1 MKKLNILLAVLFTA
15 MLVSCVQEQSFNDL
29 TPVGENDIAFVM
41 QGTATKSVETAP
53 QPVAGVSI
61 PVGRTNDGESL
72 YLEETIEQLNPS
84 PATKGS
90 PIYTTNVGN
99 VYTTMGVYADGDFG
113 DEAFEVIDVY
123 ENPNGGDGWRYTHS
137 YPSSPW
143 PGETTPVDFYL
154 NMPASP
160 SGVNITDRSNKQT
173 TFAYSSPLTG
183 AAQQDILFAQTTLT
197 KKQHDEYLPKGAPV
211 MMYHALTGVKFRTGH
226 LNDNATK
233 TIITKVVIK
242 GLKST
247 GTATFTGSDFNW
259 NVGNTTANFSQEFTN
274 QAWSAEAG
282 VDGTVGK
289 KGTDGSVTGWNDDL
303 TGTTWTSAAADKN
316 LNDADGSLT
325 FWFIPQEIDDN
336 VTLEVTFRVKTKDT
350 PDGEEITHEIDFGKK
365 LNKDRDNNV
374 VWEAGQLRTY
384 TLKPFDIDV
393 MIKDKMVGLKKS
405 DLHVTNT
412 GNVDE
417 YVRIMVIGNWYGW
430 ETEADMKSGKE
441 PDIMVGYTTDGS
453 DGTNV
458 MVDPWFREDEVYGQY
473 FDDSFKGGRPAAG
486 RKDWVRGTGSY
497 FYFTETIGPGEVL
510 EETTD
515 SATQP
520 LFKSYE
526 LPESKIPKIFI
537 PVATSN
543 VRVPAW
549 GVHLKMEIVVQ
560 AIGTTAPDGTEYA
573 DCWAAWTA
581 ATGKEIKEKPYDDS
595 STDTGTETND

>member
-1 MKKLNILLAVLFTA
+1 MSILLAVLFTA
-15 MLVSCVQEQSFNDL
+15 MLISCVQEQSFNDL
-29 TPVGENDIAFVM
+29 TPVGENGIAFVM
-41 QGTATKSVETAP
+41 QGTATKSVGTDP
-53 QPVAGVSI
+53 KPVAGVSI
-61 PVGRTNDGESL
+61 PVGRTDDGESL

-84 PATKGS
+84 PATKGI
-90 PIYTTNVGN
+90 PIYTSNVGK
-99 VYTTMGVYADGDFG
+99 VYTTMGVYADGNFG
-113 DEAFEVIDVY
+113 DNNFEVMDVY

-143 PGETTPVDFYL
+143 PEETTPVDFYL
-154 NMPASP
+154 NMPVSP
-160 SGVNITDRSNKQT
+160 TGVNITDRSNKQT
-173 TFAYSSPLTG
+173 SFSYESPLTG
-183 AAQQDILFAQTTLT
+183 AAQQDILFAQTTIT
-197 KKQHDEYLPKGAPV
+197 KKQHDGYLPNGAPV

-226 LNDNATK
+226 DNNNPTK

-247 GTATFTGSDFNW
+247 GSATFTGSDFNW

-274 QAWSAEAG
+274 QAWSSDAG
-282 VDGTVGK
+282 VDGTVG
-289 KGTDGSVTGWNDDL
+289 TTGNIVWNNDL

-350 PDGEEITHEIDFGKK
+350 PNGEEITHTINFGEK
-365 LNKDRDNNV
+365 LNEGRTDNL

-393 MIKDKMVGLKKS
+393 MIKDSMVGLKKS

-417 YVRIMVIGNWYGW
+417 YVRMMVIGNWYGW
-430 ETEADMKSGKE
+430 ETEADMNAGKE
-441 PDIMVGYTTDGS
+441 PDIMVGYTTSGAES
-453 DGTNV
+453 PRQNI

-473 FDDSFKGGRPAAG
+473 FDDSFKGGLPKAG
-486 RKDWVRGTGSY
+486 RTDWVRGTGSY
-497 FYFTETIGPGEVL
+497 FYFTEVIGAGVTL
-510 EETTD
+510 D
-515 SATQP
+515 SATKA
-520 LFKSYE
+520 LFQYYE
-526 LPESKIPKIFI
+526 LPEDKIPDIYI

-560 AIGTTAPDGTEYA
+560 AIGTTDPDGNPYA
-573 DCWAAWTA
+573 DCWAAWSA
-581 ATGKEIKEKPYDDS
+581 ATGKEIKEKPYTDDS

>member
-1 MKKLNILLAVLFTA
+1 MKKLSILLAVLFTA
-15 MLVSCVQEQSFNDL
+15 MFVSCVQEQSFNDL
-29 TPVGENDIAFVM
+29 TPVGENGIAFVM
-41 QGTATKSVETAP
+41 QGTATKSVGTAP

-84 PATKGS
+84 PATKGI
-90 PIYTTNVGN
+90 PIYTSNVGK
-99 VYTTMGVYADGDFG
+99 VYKTMGVYAADGDFG
-113 DEAFEVIDVY
+113 DDVFDVMDVY
-123 ENPNGGDGWRYTHS
+123 ENPNGGDGWRYTHKYS
-137 YPSSPW
+137 SSPW
-143 PGETTPVDFYL
+143 PDETTPVDFYL

-160 SGVNITDRSNKQT
+160 TGVNITDRSNKQT

-183 AAQQDILFAQTTLT
+183 ATQQDILFAQTTLT

-226 LNDNATK
+226 LNDNPTK

-242 GLKST
+242 GLKSS
-247 GTATFTGSDFNW
+247 GTATFNGSDFEW
-259 NVGNTTANFSQEFTN
+259 NVGETTSNFTQEFTN
-274 QAWSAEAG
+274 QAWSADAG
-282 VDGTVGK
+282 VDGTVG
-289 KGTDGSVTGWNDDL
+289 TTGNIVWNNDL
-303 TGTTWTSAAADKN
+303 TVTTWTSAAADKN

-325 FWFIPQEIDDN
+325 FWFIPQEIDEN

-350 PDGEEITHEIDFGKK
+350 PNGEEITHTINFGEK
-365 LNKDRDNNV
+365 LNEGRTDNL

-393 MIKDKMVGLKKS
+393 MIKDTMEGLKKS

-417 YVRIMVIGNWYGW
+417 YVRMMVIGNWYGW
-430 ETEADMKSGKE
+430 ETEDDMNSGKE

-458 MVDPWFREDEVYGQY
+458 MVDPWFREDPVYGQY
-473 FDDSFKGGRPAAG
+473 FDNSFKGGHPADG
-486 RKDWVRGTGSY
+486 REDWVRGTGSY
-497 FYFTETIGPGEVL
+497 FYFTEKIGAG
-510 EETTD
+510 TTLD
-515 SATQP
+515 SQTQA
-520 LFKSYE
+520 LFQYYE
-526 LPESKIPKIFI
+526 LPESKIPEIYI

-573 DCWAAWTA
+573 DCWAAWSA
-581 ATGKEIKEKPYDDS
+581 ATGKTIKEKPY
-595 STDTGTETND
+595 TD